1 MKKAILT
8 TIILS
13 AGLSLFGQSLLDKPA
28 AVIKLVETEIISSK
42 KVNQNIGILETN
54 AKRQLLEEEKLQVLN
69 SMIDSALVVQ
79 AARRANLSIPMA
91 QVKQYGITQ
100 VSQSVGRPLTEVEF
114 NQIIEQN
121 TNQPVDKYLG
131 ELEKQLL
138 IQKYVSEMGRNDF
151 QNIPEPSER
160 EIEAAYKKEET
171 TFINPEMLRISHIF
185 FSFIADAATTPRLMN
200 DSEKEEVRRRAETV
214 LRSLK
219 NGTVTFEQAVR
230 TNSEDNASKGKAGDV
245 GFLIRNDSQA
255 LQTFGAT
262 FVEQVYTMSVGE
274 YELIESLRGYHIV
287 RVTDQIEKKF
297 LKLDDQVNPVEDM
310 TVREYILQR
319 LYVIKQQEVFQAVS
333 IREVEKLRNEADITL
348 YRNNLG
354 W

>member
-1 MKKAILT
+1 MKKAIFAL
-8 TIILS
+8 IIMA

-42 KVNQNIGILETN
+42 KVNQNIAILETN
-54 AKRQLLEEEKLQVLN
+54 AKRALQEEEKLTVLN

-91 QVKQYGITQ
+91 QIKQYGIAQ
-100 VSQSVGRPLTEVEF
+100 VSQGVGRPLTEAEF
-114 NQIIEQN
+114 TQIIEQQ
-121 TNQPVDKYLG
+121 TNKPVDYYLG

-138 IQKYVSEMGRNDF
+138 IQKYISEKGRNDF

-160 EIEAAYKKEET
+160 EVEAAYKREET

-185 FSFIADAATTPRLMN
+185 FSFIADMNTTPRLMN
-200 DSEKEEVRRRAETV
+200 DSEKENVRKRAEEV

-245 GFLIRNDSQA
+245 GFLIRNDSTA

-274 YELIESLRGYHIV
+274 YDLIESLRGFHIV
-287 RVTDQIEKKF
+287 RVTDQIDKKF
-297 LKLDDQVNPVEDM
+297 LKLDDQVNPVEEM
-310 TVREYILQR
+310 TVREYIMQK
-319 LYVIKQQEVFQAVS
+319 LYVAKQQEVFQAVS
-333 IREVEKLRNEADITL
+333 KREVENLRNEADITL